1 MARVA
6 EKLGRK
12 MAYLA
17 LLIYYAA
24 MSDEM
29 PLHQKLS
36 LLGALAYLV
45 MPVDL
50 IPDFLPGGYADDMAA
65 LMAAYQLVKDNIT
78 DAVKARALRKLQE
91 WFPGPAPVLWYI

>member
-1 MARVA
+1 MAKVA
-6 EKLGRK
+6 GKLGRK
-12 MAYLA
+12 MVYLA

-29 PLHQKLS
+29 PYYQKMS

-65 LMAAYQLVKDNIT
+65 LMAAYELVKDNIT
-78 DAVKARALRKLQE
+78 DAVKARALRKLQD
-91 WFPGPAPVLWYI
+91 WFPGPAPMI

>member
-1 MARVA
+1 MAKYA

-12 MAYLA
+12 MVYLA

-29 PLHQKLS
+29 PYYQKMT

-50 IPDFLPGGYADDMAA
+50 IPDFLPGGYTDDFAA

-78 DAVKARALRKLQE
+78 DAVKAQALRKLQD
-91 WFPGPAPVLWYI
+91 WFPGPAPVV

>member
-1 MARVA
+1 MAKYA

-12 MAYLA
+12 MVYLA

-29 PLHQKLS
+29 PYYQKMT

-50 IPDFLPGGYADDMAA
+50 IPDFLPGGYTDDFAA
-65 LMAAYQLVKDNIT
+65 LMAAYELVKDNIT
-78 DAVKARALRKLQE
+78 DAVKAKALRKLQD
-91 WFPGPAPVLWYI
+91 WFPGPAPML